1 APAHQLSV
9 PTRAAPPAG
18 HPERRGAAHRRRA
31 RALQPERDRPPPGR
45 CARRAGAP
53 RGGGRRDRRGD
64 GARRLR
70 AAALRA
76 AHGLDRPLRRARL
89 PGCGGARRDAAL
101 RLRGGRGG
109 ARHRG
114 RGAPAGPARRLRGAH
129 HRHPRAGARARG
141 RRAGQQ
147 GLRGGTHR
155 ARDGVPPAR
164 GAEGLMG
171 SRREARELAL
181 QALYQLDVAGE
192 GDPGLALF
200 WSYFDAER
208 EVQAFARELV
218 EGVAAHRERIDALIA
233 ASAEH
238 WRLPRLS
245 RVDLSLLRLA
255 TFELLARPDI
265 PPSVAIDEA
274 IEIARRFGS
283 EDSPAF
289 VNGVLDHIAQVLGVK
304 AKPERP
310 E

>member
-1 APAHQLSV
+1 
-9 PTRAAPPAG
+9 
-18 HPERRGAAHRRRA
+18 
-31 RALQPERDRPPPGR
+31 
-45 CARRAGAP
+45 
-53 RGGGRRDRRGD
+53 
-64 GARRLR
+64 
-70 AAALRA
+70 
-76 AHGLDRPLRRARL
+76 
-89 PGCGGARRDAAL
+89 
-101 RLRGGRGG
+101 
-109 ARHRG
+109 
-114 RGAPAGPARRLRGAH
+114 
-129 HRHPRAGARARG
+129 
-141 RRAGQQ
+141 
-147 GLRGGTHR
+147 
-155 ARDGVPPAR
+155 
-164 GAEGLMG
+164 MG

-192 GDPGLALF
+192 GDPGMALF

-255 TFELLARPDI
+255 TFELLGRPDI
-265 PPSVAIDEA
+265 PASVTIDEA

-304 AKPERP
+304 EKPKSP

>member
-1 APAHQLSV
+1 
-9 PTRAAPPAG
+9 
-18 HPERRGAAHRRRA
+18 
-31 RALQPERDRPPPGR
+31 
-45 CARRAGAP
+45 
-53 RGGGRRDRRGD
+53 
-64 GARRLR
+64 
-70 AAALRA
+70 
-76 AHGLDRPLRRARL
+76 
-89 PGCGGARRDAAL
+89 
-101 RLRGGRGG
+101 
-109 ARHRG
+109 
-114 RGAPAGPARRLRGAH
+114 
-129 HRHPRAGARARG
+129 
-141 RRAGQQ
+141 
-147 GLRGGTHR
+147 
-155 ARDGVPPAR
+155 
-164 GAEGLMG
+164 MG

-192 GDPGLALF
+192 GDPGMALF

>member
-1 APAHQLSV
+1 
-9 PTRAAPPAG
+9 
-18 HPERRGAAHRRRA
+18 
-31 RALQPERDRPPPGR
+31 
-45 CARRAGAP
+45 
-53 RGGGRRDRRGD
+53 
-64 GARRLR
+64 
-70 AAALRA
+70 
-76 AHGLDRPLRRARL
+76 
-89 PGCGGARRDAAL
+89 
-101 RLRGGRGG
+101 
-109 ARHRG
+109 
-114 RGAPAGPARRLRGAH
+114 
-129 HRHPRAGARARG
+129 
-141 RRAGQQ
+141 
-147 GLRGGTHR
+147 
-155 ARDGVPPAR
+155 
-164 GAEGLMG
+164 MG